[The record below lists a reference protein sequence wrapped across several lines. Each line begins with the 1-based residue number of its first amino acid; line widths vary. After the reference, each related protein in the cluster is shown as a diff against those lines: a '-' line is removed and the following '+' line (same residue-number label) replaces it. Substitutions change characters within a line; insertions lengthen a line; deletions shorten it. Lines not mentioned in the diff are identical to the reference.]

1 MYMQNIN
8 RLRDIGNKLVLTK
21 VEQGDVG
28 DKLGAWD

>member
-1 MYMQNIN
+1 MQNIN